1 MDLRE
6 KAIEFTREKLK
17 QSLTPDLIIIQYA
30 HLSESLNKT
39 NLILIK
45 KLKDILQIE
54 FPELLDKI
62 KDEKRL
68 IEIISEKS
76 LEEIKQTY
84 VKETIGKQ
92 NLEILKQLSLKI
104 QGIKE
109 LKNQTDKYIE
119 SLLVNHYPLLA
130 KTAGSYIAS
139 RLLMQASS
147 AENLAKMPS
156 SKIQI
161 LGAEK
166 AFFQSQQNQTRT
178 PRFGVIAQH
187 SSIAKLPESQKAREA
202 RALASA
208 ISKAIKQDYFI

>member
-92 NLEILKQLSLKI
+92 NLEIIKQLSLKI

-119 SLLVNHYPLLA
+119 NLLTNHYPLLT

-187 SSIAKLPESQKAREA
+187 SSISRLPESQKAREA

-208 ISKAIKQDYFI
+208 ISKAIKQDYFK